1 MTEAWIDPT
10 FNTTEGIW
18 NHDNNEPVIWQY
30 WAAYHSIDFTTDPTN
45 ITAHLRSD
53 GKFARDIHPSE
64 SASIFCEQEY
74 GMYLLRLDMFRQDSL
89 TIES

>member
-10 FNTTEGIW
+10 FNNTEGIW
-18 NHDNNEPVIWQY
+18 NHDNNEPAIWNY
-30 WAAYHSIDFTTDPTN
+30 WGAYDFMDFTTTPEY

-53 GKFARDIHPSE
+53 GKFARDVHPSE

-74 GMYLLRLDMFRQDSL
+74 GMYYKHLDIVRQV
-89 TIES
+89 